1 MPRKVYVEVIAKT
14 TVEGKLIP
22 LSIKWEDGMVYEID
36 KVLDSR
42 LASSKVGGDG
52 IRYACQINFKQTY
65 LFKEHDRWFVEG
77 R

>member
-14 TVEGKLIP
+14 TVEGILIP
-22 LSIKWEDGMVYEID
+22 LSIKWEDGMIYEID
-36 KVLDSR
+36 RVLDAR
-42 LASSKVGGDG
+42 RASSKVGGDG
-52 IRYACQINFKQTY
+52 IRYTIRINFKQTY